1 MSYDISLCDPV
12 SREVLS
18 TDEKHQMCGG
28 TYAVGGTREMWL
40 NITWN
45 YADWYYMPGVFSKSE
60 ETSRG
65 IRTIYG
71 MSGAESIPF
80 LKKAIAELESMDED
94 LSETERSEYEE
105 KGVTGY
111 WIPTRKNA
119 IRPLYQLLAFAQ
131 MRPDGVW
138 EGD

>member
-1 MSYDISLCDPV
+1 MQLVGPVKCGSIS
-12 SREVLS
+12 
-18 TDEKHQMCGG
+18 HG
-28 TYAVGGTREMWL
+28 TMQTQSSA
-40 NITWN
+40 
-45 YADWYYMPGVFSKSE
+45 ASKSE

-131 MRPDGVW
+131 MRPRRAFGR
-138 EGD
+138 GTN